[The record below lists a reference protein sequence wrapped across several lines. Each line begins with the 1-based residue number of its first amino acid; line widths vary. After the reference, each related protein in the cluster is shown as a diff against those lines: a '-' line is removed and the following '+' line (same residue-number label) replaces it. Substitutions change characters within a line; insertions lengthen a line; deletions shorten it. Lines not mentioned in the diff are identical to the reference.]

1 MTMKNEDYIKPMLA
15 HKYNP
20 DKADYPAY
28 IQPKLDGVRCVFT
41 KDGGYSRTGKEF
53 KNVDHI
59 KNELKPVFKKYPNL
73 VLDGELYNHE
83 LKDDFEK
90 IISLVRKT
98 KPTQEHRDEAEKL
111 VQYHIYDTVSK
122 INFRYETRLNK
133 IIEIIAEST
142 YSGLFLDS
150 DILQLSLTARV
161 NNFEEATKYHQ
172 KFLEDGYEGSIY
184 RNINGIYKN
193 TRSWDLMK
201 FKDFEDSEATIVGY
215 ELGKGKRQGT
225 LGKFIMQDDEGVQ
238 FGCPPGKGYTYKDL
252 AAMIDNISDFIGQR
266 ATFTYFQRTQ
276 AGSYRHPLYKC
287 IRNYE

>member
-1 MTMKNEDYIKPMLA
+1 MTIKPMLA

-41 KDGGYSRTGKEF
+41 KDGAYSRTGKEF

-59 KNELKPVFKKYPNL
+59 KKDLEVVFNKYPNI
-73 VLDGELYNHE
+73 VLDGELYNHG

-98 KPTQEHRDEAEKL
+98 KPTEDQRQQAAELIQYHVYDVANFSHATYTWRMGFIAKLYNSSMVRTSPNLVIIETKVVLDYDEAL
-111 VQYHIYDTVSK
+111 SYH
-122 INFRYETRLNK
+122 
-133 IIEIIAEST
+133 
-142 YSGLFLDS
+142 
-150 DILQLSLTARV
+150 
-161 NNFEEATKYHQ
+161 KYCLKQ
-172 KFLEDGYEGSIY
+172 GYEGSIY
-184 RNINGIYKN
+184 RSTDGKYKN

-201 FKDFEDSEATIVGY
+201 FKDFEDSEALIVGY
-215 ELGKGKRQGT
+215 EAGKGKRQGT
-225 LGKFIMQDDEGVQ
+225 LGKFIMQDDEGVE
-238 FGCPPGKGYTYKDL
+238 FGCPPGKGYDYKDL
-252 AAMIDNISDFIGQR
+252 AAMIDNIHDYIGQR

>member
-1 MTMKNEDYIKPMLA
+1 MLA

-28 IQPKLDGVRCVFT
+28 IQPKLDGVRCLFT
-41 KDGGYSRTGKEF
+41 KDGAFSRADNQF
-53 KNVDHI
+53 MNVKHI
-59 KNELKPVFKKYPNL
+59 EKALENFFNKYPTA

-98 KPTQEHRDEAEKL
+98 KPTQEHKDEAAEL
-111 VQYHIYDTVSK
+111 VQYHVYDIASMT
-122 INFRYETRLNK
+122 IGGYTTRLNYLQ
-133 IIEIIAEST
+133 SN
-142 YSGLFLDS
+142 LFAGFNTWPIMSVETKVVLDY
-150 DILQLSLTARV
+150 D
-161 NNFEEATKYHQ
+161 EAVKQHNKYL
-172 KFLEDGYEGSIY
+172 KLGYEGSIY
-184 RNINGIYKN
+184 RSIDGKYKN

-201 FKDFEDSEATIVGY
+201 FKDFDDAEATIIGY

-225 LGKFIMQDDEGVQ
+225 LGKFIMQDDEGIQ

-252 AAMIDNISDFIGQR
+252 AAMIDNISHYIGER

-276 AGSYRHPLYKC
+276 AGSYRHPHYKC
-287 IRNYE
+287 LRNYE

>member
-1 MTMKNEDYIKPMLA
+1 MTKIKPMLA

-41 KDGGYSRTGKEF
+41 KNGAYSRTGKEF

-59 KNELKPVFKKYPNL
+59 KESLKNVFLENPNL
-73 VLDGELYNHE
+73 VLDGELYNHG

-98 KPTQEHRDEAEKL
+98 KPTKEHREQAAELIQYHVYDVANFSHAIYSTRVLILSSMLKYNHIIQPVETKVVLDYDEAVKQHNKYLKL
-111 VQYHIYDTVSK
+111 
-122 INFRYETRLNK
+122 
-133 IIEIIAEST
+133 
-142 YSGLFLDS
+142 
-150 DILQLSLTARV
+150 
-161 NNFEEATKYHQ
+161 
-172 KFLEDGYEGSIY
+172 GYEGSIY
-184 RNINGIYKN
+184 RSTDGKYKN

-225 LGKFIMQDDEGVQ
+225 LGKFIMQDDEGIQ
-238 FGCPPGKGYTYKDL
+238 FGCPPGKGYDYKDL
-252 AAMIDNISDFIGQR
+252 AAMIDNISHYIGER

-287 IRNYE
+287 LRDYE

>member
-1 MTMKNEDYIKPMLA
+1 MTKTKIKPMLA

-41 KDGGYSRTGKEF
+41 KDGAYSRTGKEF
-53 KNVDHI
+53 KNVNHL
-59 KNELKPVFKKYPNL
+59 KQALKPFFAKNPTAI
-73 VLDGELYNHE
+73 LDGELYNHG

-98 KPTQEHRDEAEKL
+98 KPTEEHREQAAELIQYHVYDVANFSHAIYSTRVLILSSMLNYNHIIQPVETKVVLDYDEAVKQHNKYLKL
-111 VQYHIYDTVSK
+111 
-122 INFRYETRLNK
+122 
-133 IIEIIAEST
+133 
-142 YSGLFLDS
+142 
-150 DILQLSLTARV
+150 
-161 NNFEEATKYHQ
+161 
-172 KFLEDGYEGSIY
+172 GYEGSIY
-184 RNINGIYKN
+184 RSTDGKYKN

-215 ELGKGKRQGT
+215 ETGKGKRQGT
-225 LGKFIMQDDEGVQ
+225 IGKFIMQDDEGVE
-238 FGCPPGKGYTYKDL
+238 FGCPPGKGYDYKDL
-252 AAMIDNISDFIGQR
+252 AGMLDNIHDYIGQR

>member
-1 MTMKNEDYIKPMLA
+1 MKTKTEDYIKPMLA

-41 KDGGYSRTGKEF
+41 KGGAYSRTGKEF

-59 KNELKPVFKKYPNL
+59 KKDLEVVFNRYPNL
-73 VLDGELYNHE
+73 ILDGELYNHG

-98 KPTQEHRDEAEKL
+98 KPTQDHKDEAAQL
-111 VQYHIYDTVSK
+111 VQYHMYDVASFPHATYNWRMNF
-122 INFRYETRLNK
+122 INTLNDSAVVKTSVCLCFIETK
-133 IIEIIAEST
+133 VV
-142 YSGLFLDS
+142 LDY
-150 DILQLSLTARV
+150 D
-161 NNFEEATKYHQ
+161 EAVKQHKKYL
-172 KFLEDGYEGSIY
+172 KLGYEGSIY
-184 RNINGIYKN
+184 RSIDGKYKN

-201 FKDFEDSEATIVGY
+201 FKDFEDSEATIIGY

-225 LGKFIMQDDEGVQ
+225 LGKFIMQDDAGIQ
-238 FGCPPGKGYTYKDL
+238 FGCPPGKGYSYKDL
-252 AAMIDNISDFIGQR
+252 AGMIDNISDFIGQR

>member
-1 MTMKNEDYIKPMLA
+1 MTMIKPMLA

-41 KDGGYSRTGKEF
+41 KDGAYSRTGKEF

-59 KNELKPVFKKYPNL
+59 KKALKNFFNNNPTFI
-73 VLDGELYNHE
+73 LDGELYNHG

-98 KPTQEHRDEAEKL
+98 KPTEEHKQEAAELIQYHVYDIANLAHATYTNRLNILNSSFTYTYPICKVETKVVLDYDEAVK
-111 VQYHIYDTVSK
+111 QHK
-122 INFRYETRLNK
+122 
-133 IIEIIAEST
+133 
-142 YSGLFLDS
+142 
-150 DILQLSLTARV
+150 
-161 NNFEEATKYHQ
+161 KYLKQ
-172 KFLEDGYEGSIY
+172 GYEGSIY
-184 RNINGIYKN
+184 RSISGKYKS

-201 FKDFEDSEATIVGY
+201 FKDFDDAEATIIGY

-225 LGKFIMQDDEGVQ
+225 LGKFIMEDDEGVQ
-238 FGCPPGKGYTYKDL
+238 FGCPPGKGYDYKDL
-252 AAMIDNISDFIGQR
+252 AAMLDNISRYIGER
-266 ATFTYFQRTQ
+266 ATFTYFQRTK

>member
-1 MTMKNEDYIKPMLA
+1 MIKPMLA

-20 DKADYPAY
+20 EKADYPAY

-41 KDGGYSRTGKEF
+41 KNGAYSRTGKEF
-53 KNVDHI
+53 MNVEHI

-111 VQYHIYDTVSK
+111 VQYHIYDTISSM
-122 INFRYETRLNK
+122 NFTYEKRLNK
-133 IIEIIAEST
+133 ITEIIAEST
-142 YSGLFLDS
+142 YSGLFLDCE
-150 DILQLSLTARV
+150 ILQLSLTAYV

-184 RNINGIYKN
+184 RNINGIYKG

-201 FKDFEDSEATIVGY
+201 FKDFHDAEATIINY
-215 ELGKGKRQGT
+215 EVGKGKREGT
-225 LGKFIMQDDEGVQ
+225 LGKFIMQDGDGNI
-238 FGCPPGKGYTYKDL
+238 FGCPPGKGYNYEEMKNML
-252 AAMIDNISDFIGQR
+252 ENVHKYIGQV

-276 AGSYRHPLYKC
+276 AGSYRHPLFKC
-287 IRNYE
+287 IRDYE